1 MFAFMFCLLQGKNVL
16 IFSLLAAALISC
28 LYYKALFCGW
38 PQKRGNERDKHGAR
52 FPSGVIF
59 VMEWRQRGYTYL
71 THTHTLT
78 HTHSGFPFY
87 QRFLSFCALLFFF
100 IHCLYYIISVLF
112 SLHLFSSLLH
122 NLYYLCPPLDAVFC
136 STWELAVSFDGVL
149 YLKYSHNQDSF
160 CLFI

>member
-71 THTHTLT
+71 THTHTLWF
-78 HTHSGFPFY
+78 SFLSAVPFFLRLVIPFY
-87 QRFLSFCALLFFF
+87 PLLILHYLCSF
-100 IHCLYYIISVLF
+100 F
-112 SLHLFSSLLH
+112 SGSFLFSSTQPLLS
-122 NLYYLCPPLDAVFC
+122 LPTSGCCIL
-136 STWELAVSFDGVL
+136 L
-149 YLKYSHNQDSF
+149 YLRACHKF
-160 CLFI
+160 